1 MKRNLRLVV
10 LMMGMGLRLTSAG
23 AAPPAAEGAPAQS
36 GESLDVRY
44 ARAQFALAEANLK
57 RVDQI
62 NQQVARAVSGKVVDE
77 YRRDVDVARARLDA
91 AERGESDSFQVWLR
105 CAEASLKSADRA
117 WQNAVVANQH
127 MPGTIDQVDVER
139 LRLRAEVY
147 RIDLERGRALAG
159 GTREAQL
166 QWRVRML
173 SDEVDRLN
181 EAVFRMGPPR
191 SSYLFWRY

>member
-1 MKRNLRLVV
+1 MKRNLWRIVWLVV
-10 LMMGMGLRLTSAG
+10 MLLGGISAD
-23 AAPPAAEGAPAQS
+23 AAPPPADGTPAQPAEG
-36 GESLDVRY
+36 LDLRY
-44 ARAQFALAEANLK
+44 ARAQLALAETNLK
-57 RVDQI
+57 RVELI
-62 NQQVARAVSGKVVDE
+62 NKQVARAVSGKVVDE
-77 YRRDVDVARARLDA
+77 YRGDVDVARVRLEA

-105 CAEASLKSADRA
+105 AAEASVKSAERA
-117 WQNAVVANQH
+117 WQNATIANQH
-127 MPGTIDQVDVER
+127 MPGTVEPVDVER

-159 GTREAQL
+159 GPHEAQL
-166 QWRVRML
+166 EWRVRML